1 MNISFPHRRLSVAFA
16 LVLALAPASFA
27 AGPSSRGVVV
37 YFEGEVRVN
46 GSAVDIGLEVGPAIR
61 VETGPASFCEIVF
74 DDKNAIRV
82 TQNSDATLDLSGLRK
97 RVDLKKGGVTS
108 VLRKLKKVA
117 FGDSYTIATST
128 AVAAVRGTSFCVWA
142 DSESTY
148 VCACNGSVRTVD
160 AKGANSRTLASSHHT
175 ARIYA
180 RKGASIELSEA
191 GLEHHGDGD
200 IETLAARIGESVDWS
215 RIDK

>member
-1 MNISFPHRRLSVAFA
+1 MKAIFPKRPLAAVIAFA
-16 LVLALAPASFA
+16 LATASASFA
-27 AGPSSRGVVV
+27 AGTAARGVVV
-37 YFEGEVRVN
+37 YFEGQVLVN
-46 GSAVDIGLEVGPAIR
+46 GQAADLGREVGPVIR

-74 DDKNAIRV
+74 DEKNAIRV
-82 TQNSDATLDLSGLRK
+82 TQNSVANLDLSGVQK

-117 FGDSYTIATST
+117 FKDSYVIATST

-160 AKGANSRTLASSHHT
+160 AKGSNAKTLTAAHHT
-175 ARIYA
+175 ARTYA
-180 RKGASIELSEA
+180 RKGSGIELSIA
-191 GLEHHGDGD
+191 GLERHTDAD
-200 IETLAARIGESVDWS
+200 IESLAARIGESVDWGKV
-215 RIDK
+215 DK